1 VACFNL
7 AVASLHLD
15 DTLSMFNELRELEIY
30 VTPDMNVYKNLI
42 LTGMDQIMFKQEFI
56 LKVQL
61 LEEMLYMA
69 LNDSQPISL
78 SEEQTKRKID

>member
-1 VACFNL
+1 MACFNL
-7 AVASLHLD
+7 AVASLQLD

-30 VTPDMNVYKNLI
+30 ITPNMNVYKNVI
-42 LTGMDQIMFKQEFI
+42 LTGMDQIMFKREFI

-69 LNDSQPISL
+69 LNDSQPINL
-78 SEEQTKRKID
+78 SEEQTKRKIE

>member
-1 VACFNL
+1 MACFNL

-69 LNDSQPISL
+69 LNDSQPINL
-78 SEEQTKRKID
+78 SEEQIKRKID

>member
-1 VACFNL
+1 M
-7 AVASLHLD
+7 AVASLQLD

-69 LNDSQPISL
+69 LNDSHPINL
-78 SEEQTKRKID
+78 SEEQTKRKIN

>member
-1 VACFNL
+1 MACFNL
-7 AVASLHLD
+7 AVASLQMD

-30 VTPDMNVYKNLI
+30 ITPDMNVYKNLI

-61 LEEMLYMA
+61 LEEMLFMA
-69 LNDSQPISL
+69 LNGSQPINL

>member
-1 VACFNL
+1 M
-7 AVASLHLD
+7 
-15 DTLSMFNELRELEIY
+15 SMFNELRELEIY